1 MRDKAEKKS
10 SKSLANLLLKLLVNR
25 KETIFYFVCIVS
37 KGKQGMMVNAVWHVK
52 GGKPQ
57 LQPQ

>member
-1 MRDKAEKKS
+1 MRDKAEKKL
-10 SKSLANLLLKLLVNR
+10 KNLANLLLKLLVNR
-25 KETIFYFVCIVS
+25 KETIFYFVFIVS
-37 KGKQGMMVNAVWHVK
+37 KGKQGMMFNAVWHVK